1 LQNFSEDT
9 WVKKF
14 LTNFLPLNELG
25 ANEFT
30 SQIRIL

>member
-1 LQNFSEDT
+1 LHNLSGDT
-9 WVKKF
+9 IAKEF
-14 LTNFLPLNELG
+14 MTIFLPLNELG